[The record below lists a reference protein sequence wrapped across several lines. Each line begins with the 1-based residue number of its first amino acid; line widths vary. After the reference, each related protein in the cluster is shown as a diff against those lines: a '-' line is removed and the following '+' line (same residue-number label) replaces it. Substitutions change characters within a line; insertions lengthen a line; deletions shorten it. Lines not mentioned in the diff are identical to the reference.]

1 MRSSIRRFKMVKH
14 STGVKK
20 SGPTWNSTTGPKHYV
35 LRTEQKS
42 RFVFLIESVVLSGG
56 SLTVYWR
63 EQIFSK
69 NLTVLEFAREK
80 HTFTISRMS
89 EAEKADQVQEKSL
102 EETQDEKQTKGDAN
116 KDDESNTEK

>member
-1 MRSSIRRFKMVKH
+1 M
-14 STGVKK
+14 
-20 SGPTWNSTTGPKHYV
+20 
-35 LRTEQKS
+35 
-42 RFVFLIESVVLSGG
+42 
-56 SLTVYWR
+56 
-63 EQIFSK
+63 
-69 NLTVLEFAREK
+69 LEFAREK